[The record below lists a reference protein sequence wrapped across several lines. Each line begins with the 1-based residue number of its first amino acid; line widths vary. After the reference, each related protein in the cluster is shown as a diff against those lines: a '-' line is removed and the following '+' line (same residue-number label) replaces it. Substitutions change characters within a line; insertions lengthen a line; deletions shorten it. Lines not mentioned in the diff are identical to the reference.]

1 MAKHKVPA
9 RELREKSRE
18 ELEELLK
25 EFRTELIVLRHKAA
39 VGVLENPGRLRELK
53 RNIAR
58 ILTIL
63 REKQ

>member
-9 RELREKSRE
+9 RELKSKSRE
-18 ELEELLK
+18 ELLELLK
-25 EFRTELIVLRHKAA
+25 EFKAELIVHRHKAS

-58 ILTIL
+58 IETIL